1 MLYEHIDAS
10 NRCSADNSAASG
22 SPGEVVFKSQGACDR
37 VGEVDLHRRA
47 IIAMWNNFFLSL
59 LLLLLFYIFIYLLLL
74 NFFCSLSLSLSP
86 DTSTSAGGTN
96 YMSAVARQ
104 SRCFFSRARS
114 FWSGAP
120 GRTTHTWLL
129 DRLGLASCVRI
140 THRQVTN
147 VAAAADLYTIG
158 CSIRVYIYTEYVS

>member
-10 NRCSADNSAASG
+10 NRCSADNSAASE

-59 LLLLLFYIFIYLLLL
+59 LLLLLFYIFIYLFIYYYYYYIFL
-74 NFFCSLSLSLSP
+74 LSP

-96 YMSAVARQ
+96 YMSTAARQ

-114 FWSGAP
+114 F
-120 GRTTHTWLL
+120 
-129 DRLGLASCVRI
+129 
-140 THRQVTN
+140 
-147 VAAAADLYTIG
+147 
-158 CSIRVYIYTEYVS
+158 